1 MLPYVIIL
9 FILAASALF
18 SIRED
23 KERDTGIHRKKQT
36 FILIFSCSLLYL
48 LMILK
53 APLTG
58 DYSRYA
64 DNFLNSAG
72 KSFRFYLDRKKE
84 VGFYMFTKLLSEIS
98 LSPFFYFAVT
108 SAIVCICLFFFLN
121 RYAYNK
127 KYAVYF
133 YYTIGLFAFS
143 FAGLR
148 QTLAMSLC
156 LFAYEAIRKRK
167 PVRFLLLVGIAFLFH
182 KSAAFFLPA
191 YFLGR
196 IPWKAK
202 YHVPILLVYGIT
214 GILFGRLYGVIA
226 SWLDYDYGIES
237 TGNGSIFLIIL
248 IIIGFLGIIYRKEL
262 MALDKDSLLFLNMH
276 FVVILLWL
284 FRLFTRTAERPAFY
298 YLYGSIILLDRI
310 LSLKQQES
318 EKEKT
323 RKCLLLFS
331 VALFG
336 IFFLYRTLRDGNLTP
351 YVWIWDS

>member
-1 MLPYVIIL
+1 MLPYIIL
-9 FILAASALF
+9 LIIFSALALLTINETTYAKNGIF
-18 SIRED
+18 M
-23 KERDTGIHRKKQT
+23 ERKSPVL
-36 FILIFSCSLLYL
+36 LISCLLIYL

-53 APLTG
+53 APVTG

-64 DNFLNSAG
+64 DNFLNSA
-72 KSFRFYLDRKKE
+72 KHSFRFYLDRKKE
-84 VGFYMFTKLLSEIS
+84 TGFYMFTKLLSEIRFS
-98 LSPFFYFAVT
+98 TFFYFLIT
-108 SAIVCICLFFFLN
+108 SAIICICLFFFLK

-143 FAGLR
+143 LAGLR

-156 LFAYEAIRKRK
+156 LFAYESIRKRK
-167 PVRFLLLVGIAFLFH
+167 PLRFLLIVGVAFLFH
-182 KSAAFFLPA
+182 KSAIFFLPA

-202 YHVPILLVYGIT
+202 YQIPILIVYGLA
-214 GILFGRLYGVIA
+214 GIFFDRLYTMVA
-226 SWLDYDYGIES
+226 AWMNYDYGIES

-248 IIIGFLGIIYRKEL
+248 LIIGFLGIVYRKEL
-262 MALDKDSLLFLNMH
+262 LELDKDSLLFLNMH
-276 FVVILLWL
+276 FVVILFWL

-310 LSLKQQES
+310 LSLKAEDND
-318 EKEKT
+318 KEVT

-331 VALFG
+331 LALFG
-336 IFFLYRTLRDGNLTP
+336 VFFLYRTVRDGNLIP
-351 YVWIWDS
+351 YVSVFH